1 MNRLKETDVTQYRD
15 QGYVVP
21 NLTLEDVSLKRIERR
36 LGKFLSDNSELSPRY
51 IGGLLELDVS
61 WISIARQPQILDTV
75 EQLIGPDFLLWEV
88 ALFTKEA
95 QMSDATPWQQD
106 GEFWPIRP
114 LVACTVWIALDTC
127 TSESGCLRI
136 VPESHR
142 TRESFPIVSGNSE
155 ELGEY
160 RAIRDQSEAEA
171 KGQDVVLRPA
181 QFCVYDVYTVYGR
194 RPNLSAAPSR
204 AIAMRFMPTTS
215 HLDYDLAAIH
225 AGQSGAED
233 RTSHQLHLM
242 RGEDI
247 SKRNNFNMGRV
258 SNLVSVNVGS
268 TRSH

>member
-114 LVACTVWIALDTC
+114 LAACTV
-127 TSESGCLRI
+127 
-136 VPESHR
+136 
-142 TRESFPIVSGNSE
+142 
-155 ELGEY
+155 
-160 RAIRDQSEAEA
+160 
-171 KGQDVVLRPA
+171 
-181 QFCVYDVYTVYGR
+181 
-194 RPNLSAAPSR
+194 
-204 AIAMRFMPTTS
+204 
-215 HLDYDLAAIH
+215 
-225 AGQSGAED
+225 
-233 RTSHQLHLM
+233 
-242 RGEDI
+242 
-247 SKRNNFNMGRV
+247 
-258 SNLVSVNVGS
+258 
-268 TRSH
+268 